1 MFMSKKHLFSSLFSG
16 CNVHFGLEI
25 SSVEAN
31 LVYFFIFSI
40 VSVFLAF
47 KTYLILKF
55 FREISGNI
63 ITEGNISPNTPRSG
77 SIIVKYDLQPLPRI
91 VYTIAISLHP
101 YSRVMCNRANH
112 TILHRSRDL
121 CIRSRDLCKEST
133 RFHLIY

>member
-55 FREISGNI
+55 FVIVNLQSAAVRLSGPYREI
-63 ITEGNISPNTPRSG
+63 PDRKRS
-77 SIIVKYDLQPLPRI
+77 
-91 VYTIAISLHP
+91 
-101 YSRVMCNRANH
+101 N
-112 TILHRSRDL
+112 
-121 CIRSRDLCKEST
+121 
-133 RFHLIY
+133 LIG